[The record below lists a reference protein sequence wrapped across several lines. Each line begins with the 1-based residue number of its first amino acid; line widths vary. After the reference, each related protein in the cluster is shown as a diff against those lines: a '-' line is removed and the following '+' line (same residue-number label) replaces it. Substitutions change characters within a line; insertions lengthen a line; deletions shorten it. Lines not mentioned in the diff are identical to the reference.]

1 VQLRQGDAAR
11 AVIALSV
18 TAFVAAPGVARADW
32 SQFHN
37 TLSRRGATNEST
49 LIRADAR
56 NGLHEVWG
64 AATGASYE
72 GINSSPAV
80 VAGVVYVGSDDG
92 SVWAFDATD
101 GNALWSFGTGG
112 TVRSSPAVV
121 DGVVYAGSND
131 GSVYAIDGTTGTEIW
146 SFATEG
152 IVTASPLV
160 VDGLVFIG
168 SRGGTFYAL
177 DAATGVETW
186 SKRMWG
192 VWHGAAYDAGT
203 VFVGSDQSKVFAYDA
218 TTGNLRWSA
227 TLDGRVRC
235 TPSVWH
241 GAVYV
246 GDDAAKVYGLNEAT
260 GALLW
265 TSRAASV
272 DAGAVVRSSPAVGHG
287 RVFVD
292 TGETTP
298 MDGHVVAFDATNGRA
313 IWRMHLADYATS
325 SPALA
330 NGVLYLGSF
339 DTRLYAFSAIN
350 GNELWTSGWGTLT
363 RGITSSPAV
372 SGGKVYVGVRDG
384 SLYAFGR

>member
-1 VQLRQGDAAR
+1 VQIRRGRAAR
-11 AVIALSV
+11 ALIALSV
-18 TAFVAAPGVARADW
+18 SALAMVPSTARADW

-37 TLSRRGATNEST
+37 TLSRRGATTRSSLT
-49 LIRADAR
+49 RTDAK

-64 AATGASYE
+64 APTGVSYE

-101 GNALWSFGTGG
+101 GNALWSFATEGA
-112 TVRSSPAVV
+112 VRSSPAVV

-131 GSVYAIDGTTGTEIW
+131 GSVYAIDATTGTEIW
-146 SFATEG
+146 SFATG
-152 IVTASPLV
+152 GDVTASPLV

-168 SRGGTFYAL
+168 SREGTFYAL
-177 DAATGVETW
+177 DAATGVVTW
-186 SKRMWG
+186 SKRTWG
-192 VWHGAAYDAGT
+192 VWHGAAYDAGS
-203 VFVGSDQSKVFAYDA
+203 VFVGSDQSKMFAFEA

-265 TSRAASV
+265 ASRAARV
-272 DAGAVVRSSPAVGHG
+272 DARAVVRSSPAVGHG

-298 MDGHVVAFDATNGRA
+298 MDGHAVAFDATTGA
-313 IWRMHLADYATS
+313 PIWRMHLADYATS

-330 NGVLYLGSF
+330 NGVLYLGSY
-339 DTRLYAFSAIN
+339 DTRLYAFGVVHGS
-350 GNELWTSGWGTLT
+350 ELWNSGWGNLT

-372 SGGKVYVGVRDG
+372 SGAKVYVGVRDG